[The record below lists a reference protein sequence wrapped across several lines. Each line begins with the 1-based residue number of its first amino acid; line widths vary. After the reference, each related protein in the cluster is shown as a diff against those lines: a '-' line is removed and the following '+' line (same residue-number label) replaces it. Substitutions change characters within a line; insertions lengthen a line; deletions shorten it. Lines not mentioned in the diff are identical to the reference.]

1 MENAQDKK
9 LIIAEKPSLG
19 RAIMASLPEKFDKH
33 EEYYSSDHYYVVPL
47 HGHILELKDFED
59 YKVNEGK
66 AMWNVKNLPFF
77 PDQYE
82 YRISKGNQ
90 KIYNCIRKLLKE
102 PEVTEV
108 IHCGDADREGQIIV
122 DLVLEKIGNTKP
134 VSRPFIK
141 STTKAG
147 LQQAFAERRPN
158 EEYANINA
166 EGKTREYVDF
176 DFGKNL
182 SRFASRKAGVRSG
195 LNVGRVIGAI
205 VTAIYDRDVEIENF
219 VPRDFFKVE
228 SDLEIKLTSK
238 QEFNVEPAKAGE
250 ADDAKARTQEA
261 KARAQAWA
269 DRLNDADAVV
279 TDVKKTRQ
287 TKKAPKLF
295 SQTDLQGAANKRHGF
310 SPKRTLKAAQSLY
323 EKGLITYPRTNT
335 NFMASGDRAMVG
347 GILARMGD
355 EFEMKPVFDDSKV
368 DGHSAITPTGEAGS
382 AEKYKK
388 LSADEQ
394 KIYMMVLNRFKA
406 VFCKEPCTVLKTT
419 MTIEARETE
428 TGDGGLSAAGTQ
440 TAPGA
445 QAGSCIEEFKVSGE
459 VPLSQG
465 WKKYEHVTE
474 KENQLPDLSPGDL
487 VDHDFQP
494 VASQTKPPAHYTVT
508 TLGKWMQ
515 NPFRKSEE
523 DEIDYARMLSG
534 MEIGTEATRAAI
546 IDKAISKEYIDLTKN
561 TYTIRPNGRFLV
573 ETCRA
578 LGIDMSSVRTAE
590 MGRDTK
596 AVSRGEKTC
605 GEVLGQ
611 VREEISRIIG
621 EGSKAELAR
630 TKESEHSCPRCGKA
644 MQESVQKLECS
655 CGYSLWKTV
664 AKKSLDDKTIRT
676 LLAGEKTP
684 LLRGFKSKTGRSF
697 SARLVPAED
706 GSVSFEFE
714 EKAEKVP
721 LGKCPK
727 CGKPV
732 YENKKGFGCSGW
744 KPGGK
749 GCDFVIWKYDK
760 ATKKKTTAEEAKIL
774 LAKDG
779 GLC

>member
-1 MENAQDKK
+1 MTEAIEKK

-19 RAIMASLPEKFDKH
+19 RAIMASLPEKFDKQ
-33 EEYYSSDHYYVVPL
+33 EEYYRSDHYYVVPL

-59 YKVNEGK
+59 YKANEGK

-134 VSRPFIK
+134 VTRPFIK

-147 LQQAFAERRPN
+147 LQKAFEERRPN
-158 EEYANINA
+158 EEYININA

-182 SRFASRKAGVRSG
+182 SRFASRKAGVKNG

-205 VTAIYDRDVEIENF
+205 VTAIYDRDLEIENF
-219 VPRDFFKVE
+219 VPREFFKVE
-228 SDLEIKLTSK
+228 SDGEVKLTSK
-238 QEFNVEPAKAGE
+238 REFTVKAAEESDAATAKAQAE
-250 ADDAKARTQEA
+250 
-261 KARAQAWA
+261 AQAYA
-269 DRLNDADAVV
+269 DKLNGADLVV
-279 TDVKKTRQ
+279 TDVKKTKQ
-287 TKKAPKLF
+287 TKKAPRLF

-310 SPKRTLKAAQSLY
+310 SPKRTLKSAQSLY

-335 NFMASGDRAMVG
+335 NFMANGDRPMVG
-347 GILARMGD
+347 GILGKMGD

-382 AEKYKK
+382 AEKYKS

-394 KIYMMVLNRFKA
+394 KIYMLVLNRFKA

-419 MTIEARETE
+419 MAIEARDPK
-428 TGDGGLSAAGTQ
+428 TGDT
-440 TAPGA
+440 
-445 QAGSCIEEFKVSGE
+445 IEEFKVSGE
-459 VPLSQG
+459 VPLTQG

-474 KENQLPDLSPGDL
+474 QVTQLPDLAPGDL

-523 DEIDYARMLSG
+523 DEIDYAKMLSG

-546 IDKAISKEYIDLTKN
+546 IDKAIAKEYIDLTKN

-578 LGIDMSSVRTAE
+578 LGIDMSSVKTAE

-605 GEVLGQ
+605 GEVLSE
-611 VREEISRIIG
+611 VREEIARIIG
-621 EGSKAELAR
+621 NGRQVELAR
-630 TKESEHSCPRCGKA
+630 TKESEHSCPRCGQHL
-644 MQESVQKLECS
+644 QESVQKLECA

-664 AKKSLDDKTIRT
+664 ARKSLDDKTIQT
-676 LLAGEKTP
+676 LLAGKKTP
-684 LLRGFKSKTGRSF
+684 LIRGFKSKAGRSF
-697 SARLVPAED
+697 SAHLVPAED

-714 EKAEKVP
+714 ERPEKVSP
-721 LGKCPK
+721 GKCPK

-749 GCDFVIWKYDK
+749 GCDFVIWKNDK
-760 ATKKKTTAEEAKIL
+760 ATGKKTTAEEAKIL
-774 LAKDG
+774 LAKAG
-779 GLC
+779 GL

>member
-1 MENAQDKK
+1 MTDTIEKK

-19 RAIMASLPEKFDKH
+19 RAIMASLPEKFDKQD
-33 EEYYSSDHYYVVPL
+33 EFYSSEHYYVVPL

-66 AMWNVKNLPFF
+66 RMWNVQNLPFF

-102 PEVTEV
+102 PAVTEV

-134 VSRPFIK
+134 VTRPFIK

-147 LQQAFAERRPN
+147 LQKAFAERRPN
-158 EEYANINA
+158 EEYININA

-182 SRFASRKAGVRSG
+182 SRFASRQAGVKNG

-205 VTAIYDRDVEIENF
+205 VTAIYDRDKEIENF
-219 VPRDFFKVE
+219 VPREFFKVE
-228 SDLEIKLTSK
+228 SDGEIKLTSK
-238 QEFNVEPAKAGE
+238 REFDVAPAGA
-250 ADDAKARTQEA
+250 AD
-261 KARAQAWA
+261 KARAKAASEARAEAQAYA
-269 DRLNDADAVV
+269 DKLNEADAVV
-279 TDVKKTRQ
+279 TDVRKTKQ

-335 NFMASGDRAMVG
+335 NFMAQGDRAMVG
-347 GILARMGD
+347 AILNKMGD
-355 EFEMKPVFDDSKV
+355 DFEMKPVFDDSKV

-382 AEKYKK
+382 SEKYKS
-388 LSADEQ
+388 LGADEQ

-419 MTIEARETE
+419 MTIDAKDPQNGE
-428 TGDGGLSAAGTQ
+428 L
-440 TAPGA
+440 
-445 QAGSCIEEFKVSGE
+445 IEEFKVSGE
-459 VPLSQG
+459 VPMTQG
-465 WKKYEHVTE
+465 WKKYERVSEQVT
-474 KENQLPDLSPGDL
+474 QLPDLAVGDH

-523 DEIDYARMLSG
+523 DEIDYAKMLSG

-546 IDKAISKEYIDLTKN
+546 IDKAIAKDYIDLTKN
-561 TYTIRPNGRFLV
+561 TYTIQPNGRFLV

-605 GEVLGQ
+605 GEVLGE
-611 VREEISRIIG
+611 VREEIARIIG
-621 EGSKAELAR
+621 SGAEIEKVR
-630 TKESEHSCPRCGKA
+630 ESSYKCPRCG
-644 MQESVQKLECS
+644 QPLRESFQKLECA
-655 CGYSLWKTV
+655 CGYGLWKTV
-664 AKKSLDDKTIRT
+664 AKKTLDDKTIQT
-676 LLAGEKTP
+676 LLEGKKTP
-684 LLRGFKSKTGRSF
+684 LLRGFRSKAGKAF
-697 SARLVPAED
+697 SAYLVPAED
-706 GSVSFEFE
+706 GSVKFEFE
-714 EKAEKVP
+714 ERPQRVA
-721 LGKCPK
+721 LGNCPK

-749 GCDFVIWKYDK
+749 GCDFVIWKNDK
-760 ATKKKTTAEEAKIL
+760 ATGKKTTSEEARQIL
-774 LAKDG
+774 AG
-779 GLC
+779 EAPES